1 MNVLEKILEE
11 MKKIKDGNRKEKLYA
26 KYPAQNK
33 RQEILNIYSQ
43 GYEDGTDN
51 FYNAIIPII
60 RSHMGDAT
68 DTDDTEEKIREH
80 IAECLHRIDN
90 IRRFAGSKE
99 YTSKCIRNIEVLK
112 TSITVLEEYL
122 SSKKKNG
129 NNGWIPVEDGLPEVR
144 EGLEDMYC
152 PEFNVTIKGAEETT
166 TLKYSWDGT
175 WFDDNGNIYDVIAWR
190 SLPEPYKPKK
200 DIEDSGARS

>member
-1 MNVLEKILEE
+1 MQVLEKIFEELEE
-11 MKKIKDGNRKEKLYA
+11 RGNIQFSSYSKPLIAVEDVLKI
-26 KYPAQNK
+26 
-33 RQEILNIYSQ
+33 IH
-43 GYEDGTDN
+43 
-51 FYNAIIPII
+51 
-60 RSHMGDAT
+60 SHMGDAT

-90 IRRFAGSKE
+90 IRSFVGSKK
-99 YTSKCIRNIEVLK
+99 YTNNDEKCIRNIEVLK
-112 TSITVLEEYL
+112 TSITALEEYL

-190 SLPEPYKPKK
+190 PLPEPYKPK
-200 DIEDSGARS
+200 EDKAVGMEHIMSRFMTVE